1 MPNELDNL
9 GQKLSTRSVEVTAC
23 LWQDGKGKKYVEK
36 TVKLM
41 ILKIFSLFRQ
51 QKLLNLRN
59 DYKVQI

>member
-23 LWQDGKGKKYVEK
+23 LQQDGKGNKYVEK